1 MAEKTLGIG
10 FIGSGFVTRFHIR
23 SWSAVR
29 DADIRGVFSPNPKH
43 AADAAAL
50 ARRSEVGDAKA
61 FESIQAMVADPA
73 IDCIW
78 ICGPNQK
85 RVENLEA
92 VVDALESKR
101 GELVGIACE
110 KPLGRNV
117 AEAKRMRELVK

>member
-78 ICGPNQK
+78 ICGPN
-85 RVENLEA
+85 
-92 VVDALESKR
+92 
-101 GELVGIACE
+101 
-110 KPLGRNV
+110 
-117 AEAKRMRELVK
+117 